1 MIEQIQEMKAE
12 LALREDLKLLT
23 GKNIFIRA
31 GAGAGKSTLM
41 VDRLTSQAMAGNQP
55 FDQTVAI
62 TFTNK
67 AAADLEKKVM
77 ESVADKE
84 VILKALPE
92 LTIGTIHSFCQKI
105 LDERPIEAGLSPGF
119 SVMEDTGSRE
129 GLLKGILA
137 EVMDDETAEIQVS
150 VKQLQELDQYPF
162 EYYDLLESKVNY
174 MELGI
179 EEYQSTNK
187 TVEEYEKKYD
197 LLVKEFIQEFNQMK
211 RYFWYTV
218 KPGKIKFLSKTKNLS
233 LQETIEQSYEETS
246 SLEELLKVFLS
257 SNEVKKLLKDEKVQA
272 VYESGRK
279 SEITDA
285 IVHYIKHI
293 FVTEFK
299 KVDFTQ
305 ENWVEKFCDNIAN
318 IEGESAWF
326 ERLDQLT
333 ATEQGR
339 EDNLEAIFD
348 HFFNAE
354 VTRRE
359 NEYILTSKG
368 LAEYHNLL
376 NLDILDE
383 DKFALFK
390 ESFGIDGRK
399 VSKHMKQQFAALF
412 QKYGDEVIT
421 DSAFYELTL

>member
-84 VILKALPE
+84 VLLKALPD

-197 LLVKEFIQEFNQMK
+197 LLVK
-211 RYFWYTV
+211 
-218 KPGKIKFLSKTKNLS
+218 
-233 LQETIEQSYEETS
+233 
-246 SLEELLKVFLS
+246 
-257 SNEVKKLLKDEKVQA
+257 
-272 VYESGRK
+272 
-279 SEITDA
+279 
-285 IVHYIKHI
+285 
-293 FVTEFK
+293 
-299 KVDFTQ
+299 
-305 ENWVEKFCDNIAN
+305 
-318 IEGESAWF
+318 
-326 ERLDQLT
+326 
-333 ATEQGR
+333 
-339 EDNLEAIFD
+339 
-348 HFFNAE
+348 
-354 VTRRE
+354 
-359 NEYILTSKG
+359 
-368 LAEYHNLL
+368 
-376 NLDILDE
+376 
-383 DKFALFK
+383 
-390 ESFGIDGRK
+390 
-399 VSKHMKQQFAALF
+399 
-412 QKYGDEVIT
+412 
-421 DSAFYELTL
+421 